1 MSTAS
6 DAETT
11 TRDEPIAIIGMA
23 GRFPGAPDVETF
35 WANLRDGVESIRR
48 LSEEELLA
56 AGVSRAQ
63 LADPNYVAA
72 APVLDD
78 IDKFDASFFGFS
90 PREASVMDPA
100 HRIFLELAW
109 AAVEH
114 SGYTALPE
122 EGPVGVFAT
131 AGAPLYMAENLHTNP
146 DLMTSMGDFL
156 VRHTG
161 NDMNFLATRVSYE
174 MDLRGPSLNIQT
186 ACSSTLVA
194 LHMACQSLRQGEC
207 TMALAG
213 GATVLIPVGQGY
225 VYKEGE
231 ILSPDGKCRPFDAK
245 SAGTVFGSGAG
256 VVVLKRLSDAL
267 DDGDTIHAVIK
278 GSAINNDG
286 AAKVGYLAPGVDG
299 QAAVIKAALGSA
311 GVSADSISYIET
323 HGTGTLVGDPIEVEA
338 LNEAF
343 RSQTQRRG
351 FCAIGSVKSN
361 IGHLGEAAASASL
374 IKAIMALKHRQLP
387 PSLGYETPNPAID
400 FDDSPFF
407 VNDRLSDWAGIG
419 PLRCGITALGA
430 GGTNC
435 HVILEEAPAALP
447 GEGERNKHLLVL
459 SAKSPAALEHMR
471 TRLASALET
480 NPSLDLADV
489 AYTLALGRR
498 ALPYRCAFAAN
509 DHSEAVT
516 RLRQPSAKDVASDRA
531 DDGRPTTIF
540 MFPGGGAQYA
550 GMGAELYDCEPVFRD
565 AVDTSLAIADRIL
578 GRPLKQLIYPAA
590 ANAEAATRMLEL
602 PSLTLP
608 ALFITEYAMARL
620 FQSWGLV
627 PGALIGHSMGEYV
640 AACLADVITLE
651 EALGLVALRGK
662 LFEQVP
668 SGAMLSVPLGEA
680 ELLGLLPSGVDI
692 AAANAPELT
701 VASGPVAAIDELEA
715 ILARREIE
723 TTRIH
728 INVAAHSAML
738 SPILAAFR
746 EHCRK
751 ISFQPPKI
759 PIVSNVTGT
768 WMTAAQATDPDYWV
782 SHLRSTVRFAEGLQ
796 SIRSLGDVALLEVGP
811 GRTLSSL
818 ARVQATPLRHV
829 ANSMRHPQE
838 TASDLSYALTSLG
851 RLWAGGASID
861 WNAFYDGQLRNR
873 LPLPAYPFERTSFWI
888 APGKSVARSSGE
900 ELSKRS
906 DISDWF
912 YGLGFAES
920 PLVEAPRSAEPRRW
934 LVLSEKPAT
943 VADLVRQLRPD
954 SVVTVGAGRSLS
966 RRDSATFQMN
976 FDDPEQYSDLLQT
989 LESSGDLPD
998 HLVLVVTDRPK
1009 GFGAKDRSLTRNFLH
1024 PTYLVQALGG
1034 LSRPVQLSIVTT
1046 GLCDIAGEPIDPF
1059 RAVALGPIFS
1069 APRELDHLRTR
1080 CIDIGP
1086 GPGHHS
1092 ALVDEL
1098 RAETSDRLVALR
1110 GSSRWVRRIF
1120 PMPLAS
1126 RPESEMP
1133 GWIRDDGVYLITGG
1147 LGGIGLT
1154 IAGHLAR
1161 HKRVRLALLSREGLP
1176 AEQHWD
1182 GILADGATSRI
1193 ADRIRQVR
1201 SLRALGA
1208 EVLLP
1213 VADVANEAAL
1223 RNALNKVRAIWG
1235 PLTGVI
1241 HAAGA
1246 MDDDPVMAKS
1256 TERMLDVLA
1265 PKVAGTLA
1273 LDAAIHEPLDWFILI
1288 SSVASFLGLAGQVDY
1303 TAANAFLDAFAR
1315 ARSTRARGRTL
1326 AINWNAWRDIGMAAA
1341 SHRDLSGDAAPA
1353 YPSHHPAM
1361 DGFTDLGGRRLFVRD
1376 FDSQRDWL
1384 LNEHRVKNGPALL
1397 SGTTFVELARAVIAE
1412 THPGQSVMLS
1422 NVTFLSPFHVPD
1434 DENRRLTIEMTPS
1447 DGGYT
1452 ITMRSDPAL
1461 PPHVECEA
1469 SLHHEPRPP
1478 ALDLAAIA
1486 AACNTS
1492 RYAPADG
1499 FLAQDFMSFGR
1510 RWANIRDVRLGTL
1523 QALIELSL
1531 DTSFSPDLEAGY
1543 GLHPA
1548 LLDMATGGVQK
1559 LIPGFDP
1566 NADFYVPLAYAK
1578 VMVYGPMPLR
1588 LFSHVRCRPDSGDG
1602 LAYFDVFLSDSRG
1615 EIFAEI
1621 NQFTMKRLDR
1631 GSAFTTAPTIRST
1644 AETSRQNALAAV
1656 LREAIKPD
1664 EGLQALDRIMAQPRL
1679 VQVIAS
1685 SVDVELWGHQ
1695 LEAEAITRGDQQRGL
1710 DGFER
1715 PDLATAFAPPESRL
1729 EKALAKMWCDLL
1741 GLQQVGVH
1749 DSFFDL
1755 GGNSLV
1761 AVRLFAAIKRESG
1774 ISLPLATL
1782 FEASTI
1788 AELKQLLTER
1798 GAHDD
1803 ASPANENAIV
1813 SELNARAIGPVW
1825 SPMVKIKAGSAG
1837 CTPLFCVH
1845 GAGGNVMNFRPLAQ
1859 SLPADLPFY
1868 ALQAQGID
1876 GELPFHE
1883 SIDDMATSY
1892 LEAILKVRPAG
1903 PYRLAGYS
1911 GGGIVALEMAQRL
1924 SRRGQDIELL
1934 VMFDSLAPAETQKHV
1949 TVREK
1954 LAAIREMEL
1963 KNLVQF
1969 PAQRF
1974 KGWLHQ
1980 RRIERAREGQG
1991 DATIDHL
1998 EIVSANAMDAFW
2010 RSQQLY
2016 EPESFVGDMVLYR
2029 AVKTGALFHRAG
2041 PTLGWNK
2048 VVSGNIDV
2056 IHLNAWHDTLFQSP
2070 SLEPLAKDL
2079 SRRILQLDAE
2089 HVRPP
2094 EKARQRA

>member
-1 MSTAS
+1 MSVAS
-6 DAETT
+6 ESEKTM
-11 TRDEPIAIIGMA
+11 RDEPIAIIGMA
-23 GRFPGAPDVETF
+23 GRFPGAPDIETF
-35 WANLRDGVESIRR
+35 WTNLRDGVESIRR

-56 AGVSRAQ
+56 AGVTRAQ
-63 LADPNYVAA
+63 LADPNYVPA
-72 APVLDD
+72 APLLDD

-131 AGAPLYMAENLHTNP
+131 AGAPLYMSENLHTNP

-161 NDMNFLATRVSYE
+161 NDMNFLATRASYE

-213 GATVLIPVGQGY
+213 GATVLVPAGRGY

-256 VVVLKRLSDAL
+256 VVVLKRLNDAL
-267 DDGDTIHAVIK
+267 DDGDTIHALIK

-299 QAAVIKAALGSA
+299 QASVIKAALGSA
-311 GVSADSISYIET
+311 DVSADSISYIET

-343 RSQTQRRG
+343 RSQTNRRA

-361 IGHLGEAAASASL
+361 IGHLGEAAAAASL

-387 PSLGYETPNPAID
+387 PSLGYESPNPAID

-407 VNDRLSDWAGIG
+407 VNDRLTNWAGTG

-447 GEGERNKHLLVL
+447 GEGGREKQLLVL
-459 SAKSPAALEHMR
+459 SAKSPAALEQVR
-471 TRLASALET
+471 SRLASALEAK
-480 NPSLDLADV
+480 PSLDLADV

-498 ALPYRCAFAAN
+498 DMPYRCAFAAS
-509 DHSEAVT
+509 DHTDAIA
-516 RLRQPSAKDVASDRA
+516 RLRQQSTKDLASDRA
-531 DDGRPTTIF
+531 EDGRPTTIF

-550 GMGAELYDCEPVFRD
+550 GMGAELYDREPVFRD
-565 AVDTSLAIADRIL
+565 AVDRSLAIVDGILDRD
-578 GRPLKQLIYPAA
+578 LKKLLYPTAA
-590 ANAEAATRMLEL
+590 EAEAATRTLEM

-608 ALFITEYAMARL
+608 ALFIVEYAMACL
-620 FQSWGLV
+620 FQSWGLS
-627 PGALIGHSMGEYV
+627 PGAVIGHSMGEYV
-640 AACLADVITLE
+640 AACLAEVITLDE
-651 EALGLVALRGK
+651 GLGLVALRGR

-668 SGAMLSVPLGEA
+668 PGAMLSVPLSEA
-680 ELLGLLPSGVDI
+680 ELLGLLPPGVDI
-692 AAANAPELT
+692 AAANAPDFT
-701 VASGPVAAIDELEA
+701 VASGPVAAIEKLEA
-715 ILARREIE
+715 ILAQRDIE
-723 TTRIH
+723 STRIH
-728 INVAAHSAML
+728 ISVAAHSAML
-738 SPILAAFR
+738 APILDKFR

-759 PIVSNVTGT
+759 PIISNVTGT

-782 SHLRSTVRFAEGLQ
+782 SHLRSTVRFAEGLET
-796 SIRSLGDVALLEVGP
+796 IRRLGDVALLEVGP
-811 GRTLSSL
+811 GRTLRSL
-818 ARVQATPLRHV
+818 ARIQARPFHHV

-838 TASDLSYALTSLG
+838 SASDLSYALTSLG
-851 RLWAGGASID
+851 RLWAAGASID
-861 WNAFYDGQLRNR
+861 WSAFYDGQLRNR
-873 LPLPAYPFERTSFWI
+873 LALPTYPFERSSFWI
-888 APGKSVARSSGE
+888 APGSAAPHRSE
-900 ELSKRS
+900 QELSKRG

-920 PLVEAPRSAEPRRW
+920 PLVDSPRCAEPRRW
-934 LVLSEKPAT
+934 LVMSEKPAT
-943 VADLVRQLRPD
+943 AAGLVQQLRPD
-954 SVVTVGAGRSLS
+954 SVVTVSAGRSLA
-966 RRDSATFQMN
+966 RHRDMAFQMN
-976 FDDPEQYSDLLQT
+976 FDDPEQYVDLLQA
-989 LESSGDLPD
+989 LETSGDVPD
-998 HLVLVVTDRPK
+998 HLVLVLTDKPK
-1009 GFGAKDRSLTRNFLH
+1009 GFGAKERSLARNFLH

-1034 LSRPVQLSIVTT
+1034 LSKPLQLSIITT
-1046 GLCDIAGEPIDPF
+1046 GLCDVAGEAVDPF
-1059 RAVALGPIFS
+1059 RALALGPTFS
-1069 APRELDHLRTR
+1069 APRELDDLRAR
-1080 CIDIGP
+1080 CIDIGT
-1086 GPGHHS
+1086 GPSRHN

-1098 RAETSDRLVALR
+1098 RAETPDRLVALR

-1120 PMPLAS
+1120 PMPLTS
-1126 RPESEMP
+1126 RPDEEKP
-1133 GWIRDDGVYLITGG
+1133 GWIRDEGVYLITGG

-1154 IAGHLAR
+1154 IATHLAR

-1182 GILADGATSRI
+1182 DILANGATSRV

-1213 VADVANEAAL
+1213 VADVASEPAL
-1223 RNALNKVRAIWG
+1223 RNAVGQVRAVWG
-1235 PLTGVI
+1235 PITGVI

-1246 MDDDPVMAKS
+1246 MDDGPVMAKS
-1256 TERMLDVLA
+1256 TEHMLDLLA

-1273 LDAAIHEPLDWFILI
+1273 LDAVIHEPLEWFILV

-1303 TAANAFLDAFAR
+1303 TAANAFLDIFAR
-1315 ARSTRARGRTL
+1315 ARSTRAPGRTL
-1326 AINWNAWRDIGMAAA
+1326 VINWNAWRDIGMAAA
-1341 SHRDLSGDAAPA
+1341 SHSDLAGNAAPA
-1353 YPSHHPAM
+1353 YPSRHPAL
-1361 DGFTDLGGRRLFVRD
+1361 DGFTVLGNRRIFSRD
-1376 FDSQRDWL
+1376 FDSERDWL
-1384 LNEHRVKNGPALL
+1384 LSEHRVKNGPALL
-1397 SGTTFVELARAVIAE
+1397 SGTTFLELARAVAAE
-1412 THPGQSVMLS
+1412 TLAGQSVMLS
-1422 NVTFLSPFHVPD
+1422 NVNFLSPFHVPD
-1434 DENRRLTIEMTPS
+1434 GETRRLTIEMTPL
-1447 DGGYT
+1447 DGGYSVA
-1452 ITMRSDPAL
+1452 MRSDPAL
-1461 PPHVECEA
+1461 PAHVECEA
-1469 SLHHEPRPP
+1469 HLHHEPRPP

-1486 AACNTS
+1486 ATCNAT
-1492 RYAPADG
+1492 RFTPADG
-1499 FLAQDFMSFGR
+1499 FLAQDFMTFGR
-1510 RWANIRDVRLGTL
+1510 RWANIRDVRLGTS
-1523 QALIELSL
+1523 QALLELSL
-1531 DTSFSPDLEAGY
+1531 DTSFTPELEAGY

-1548 LLDMATGGVQK
+1548 LLDMATGGVQT

-1566 NADFYVPLAYAK
+1566 NADFYVPLGYGQ
-1578 VMVYGPMPLR
+1578 VTVYGPMPPR
-1588 LFSHVRCRPDSGDG
+1588 LFSHVRCLSESGDG
-1602 LAYFDVFLSDSRG
+1602 LAYFDVVLSDPTG
-1615 EIFAEI
+1615 EVFAEI
-1621 NQFTMKRLDR
+1621 TQFTMKRLDAQ
-1631 GSAFTTAPTIRST
+1631 SAFTVAPKTRSV

-1656 LREAIKPD
+1656 LREAISPE

-1679 VQVIAS
+1679 IQVVAS
-1685 SVDVELWGHQ
+1685 SVDVELWSRQ
-1695 LEAEAITRGDQQRGL
+1695 LDVEGIARTDQQHAL
-1710 DGFER
+1710 KSFER
-1715 PDLATAFAPPESRL
+1715 PALATAFAPPESHL
-1729 EKALAKMWCDLL
+1729 EKMLAQMWCELL
-1741 GLQQVGVH
+1741 GIQQIGVH
-1749 DSFFDL
+1749 DDFFDL

-1788 AELKQLLTER
+1788 AQLKLLLTAR
-1798 GAHDD
+1798 GASDE
-1803 ASPANENAIV
+1803 ASPDTPNA
-1813 SELNARAIGPVW
+1813 ARPEPSRSAW
-1825 SPMVKIKAGSAG
+1825 SPMVKIKAGTAG
-1837 CTPLFCVH
+1837 CTPVFCVH

-1859 SLPADLPFY
+1859 LLPADLPFY

-1883 SIDDMATSY
+1883 SIDDMATCY
-1892 LEAILKVRPAG
+1892 LEAIRKVQPAG

-1924 SRRGQDIELL
+1924 SRSGHDIELM
-1934 VMFDSLAPAETQKHV
+1934 VMFDSLAPGETRKRV
-1949 TVREK
+1949 TALEK
-1954 LAAIREMEL
+1954 LVAIRETKL
-1963 KNLVQF
+1963 KNLIQF

-1974 KGWLHQ
+1974 KAWLHQ
-1980 RRIERAREGQG
+1980 RRIDRVRDGQSDAR
-1991 DATIDHL
+1991 INHL
-1998 EIVSANAMDAFW
+1998 EIVGADAMDAFW

-2016 EPESFVGDMVLYR
+2016 EPASFTGDVVLYR

-2056 IHLNAWHDTLFQSP
+2056 IHLDAWHDTVFQSP
-2070 SLEPLAKDL
+2070 SVEVLAKDL
-2079 SRRILQLDAE
+2079 SQRIVRIDAD
-2089 HVRPP
+2089 HAPPP
-2094 EKARQRA
+2094 EKVRRQA

>member
-1 MSTAS
+1 MSAAS
-6 DAETT
+6 DGERTM
-11 TRDEPIAIIGMA
+11 RDEPIAIIGMA
-23 GRFPGAPDVETF
+23 GRFPGAPDIETF
-35 WANLRDGVESIRR
+35 WTNLRDGVESIRR
-48 LSEEELLA
+48 LSEDELLA

-63 LADPNYVAA
+63 LADPNYVPV
-72 APVLDD
+72 APLLDD

-131 AGAPLYMAENLHTNP
+131 AGAPLYMSENLHTNP

-161 NDMNFLATRVSYE
+161 NDMNFLATRASYE

-213 GATVLIPVGQGY
+213 GATVLVPAGQGY

-267 DDGDTIHAVIK
+267 DDGDTIHALIK

-299 QAAVIKAALGSA
+299 QASVIKAALGSA
-311 GVSADSISYIET
+311 DVSADSISYIET

-343 RSQTQRRG
+343 RSQTSRRA

-361 IGHLGEAAASASL
+361 IGHLGEAAAAASL

-407 VNDRLSDWAGIG
+407 VNDRLTHWAGTG

-447 GEGERNKHLLVL
+447 GEGEREKQLLVL
-459 SAKSPAALEHMR
+459 SAKSPAALEQMR
-471 TRLASALET
+471 ARLAAALEA

-498 ALPYRCAFAAN
+498 AMPYRCALAAS
-509 DHSEAVT
+509 DSRDAIA
-516 RLRQPSAKDVASDRA
+516 RLQQQSAKDLASDRA

-550 GMGAELYDCEPVFRD
+550 GMGAELYDREPVFRD
-565 AVDTSLAIADRIL
+565 AVDRSLAIVDGILDRD
-578 GRPLKQLIYPAA
+578 LKKLIFPAA
-590 ANAEAATRMLEL
+590 ADAEAATRTLEL
-602 PSLTLP
+602 PSMTLP
-608 ALFITEYAMARL
+608 ALFIVEYAMACL

-627 PGALIGHSMGEYV
+627 PGAVIGHSMGEYV
-640 AACLADVITLE
+640 AACLAEVITLD
-651 EALGLVALRGK
+651 EALGLVALRGR

-668 SGAMLSVPLGEA
+668 PGAMLSVPLSEV
-680 ELLGLLPSGVDI
+680 ELVGLMPPGVDV
-692 AAANAPELT
+692 AAANAPELS
-701 VASGPVAAIDELEA
+701 VASGPVAAIEQLEA

-723 TTRIH
+723 STRIH
-728 INVAAHSAML
+728 ISVAAHSAML
-738 SPILAAFR
+738 SPILEKFR
-746 EHCRK
+746 AHCRK
-751 ISFQPPKI
+751 ISFQPPKM
-759 PIVSNVTGT
+759 PIISNVTGT

-782 SHLRSTVRFAEGLQ
+782 SHLRSTVRFADGLETV
-796 SIRSLGDVALLEVGP
+796 RSLGDVALLEVGP

-818 ARVQATPLRHV
+818 ARIQARPLHHV

-851 RLWAGGASID
+851 RLWAAGASID

-873 LPLPAYPFERTSFWI
+873 LALPTYPFERTSFWI
-888 APGKSVARSSGE
+888 APGKAPARSSDE

-906 DISDWF
+906 DIGDWF
-912 YGLGFAES
+912 YGMGFAES
-920 PLVEAPRSAEPRRW
+920 PLVETSRSTEPRRW

-943 VADLVRQLRPD
+943 AADLVRQLRPD
-954 SVVTVGAGRSLS
+954 SVVTVSAGHSLV
-966 RRDSATFQMN
+966 RNDNATFQIN
-976 FDDPEQYSDLLQT
+976 FDDPEQYIDLLQT
-989 LESSGDLPD
+989 LESSDAAPD

-1009 GFGAKDRSLTRNFLH
+1009 GFGGKDRSLARNFLH

-1034 LSRPVQLSIVTT
+1034 LSRPVQLSIITA
-1046 GLCDIAGEPIDPF
+1046 GLCDIAGEAVDPI
-1059 RAVALGPIFS
+1059 RALALGPIFS

-1080 CIDIGP
+1080 CIDIGTAP
-1086 GPGHHS
+1086 SRHR
-1092 ALVDEL
+1092 ALADEL
-1098 RAETSDRLVALR
+1098 RSETPDRLVALR

-1120 PMPLAS
+1120 PMPLTS
-1126 RPESEMP
+1126 RPEGEIP

-1154 IAGHLAR
+1154 IASHLAR
-1161 HKRVRLALLSREGLP
+1161 HKRVRLALLSRDGLP

-1182 GILADGATSRI
+1182 DILAAGATSRV
-1193 ADRIRQVR
+1193 AGRIRQVR

-1213 VADVANEAAL
+1213 VADVASEAAL
-1223 RNALNKVRAIWG
+1223 RNALGKVRAAWG
-1235 PLTGVI
+1235 PITGVI

-1246 MDDDPVMAKS
+1246 MDDGPVMAKE
-1256 TERMLDVLA
+1256 TERMLDLLA

-1273 LDAAIHEPLDWFILI
+1273 LDAVIQEPLEWFILI

-1303 TAANAFLDAFAR
+1303 TAANAFLDVFAR
-1315 ARSTRARGRTL
+1315 ARTTRAAGRTL
-1326 AINWNAWRDIGMAAA
+1326 VINWNAWRDIGMAAT
-1341 SHRDLSGDAAPA
+1341 SHSDLAGHAAPA
-1353 YPSHHPAM
+1353 YPSRHPAL
-1361 DGFTDLGGRRLFVRD
+1361 DGFTDLGDRRIFIRD
-1376 FDSQRDWL
+1376 FDSKRDWL
-1384 LNEHRVKNGPALL
+1384 LSEHRVKNGPALL
-1397 SGTTFVELARAVIAE
+1397 SGTTFLELARAVVAE

-1422 NVTFLSPFHVPD
+1422 NVNFLSPFHVT
-1434 DENRRLTIEMTPS
+1434 DEETRRLTIEMTPS
-1447 DGGYT
+1447 DGGYS
-1452 ITMRSDPAL
+1452 ITMRSDPAA
-1461 PPHVECEA
+1461 PAHVECEA

-1478 ALDLAAIA
+1478 ALDLATIA
-1486 AACNTS
+1486 AACNATQF
-1492 RYAPADG
+1492 APADG
-1499 FLAQDFMSFGR
+1499 FLAQDFMAFGR
-1510 RWANIRDVRLGTL
+1510 RWANIRDVRLGTS
-1523 QALIELSL
+1523 QALLELSL
-1531 DTSFSPDLEAGY
+1531 APSFAPDLETGY

-1566 NADFYVPLAYAK
+1566 DADFYVPLGYAK

-1588 LFSHVRCRPDSGDG
+1588 LFSHVRCRSESGDG
-1602 LAYFDVFLSDSRG
+1602 IAYFDVVLSDPTG

-1621 NQFTMKRLDR
+1621 AQFTMKRLDPQ
-1631 GSAFTTAPTIRST
+1631 SAFAVAPKTRTT

-1656 LREAIKPD
+1656 LREAISPE

-1685 SVDVELWGHQ
+1685 SVDVELWGRQ
-1695 LEAEAITRGDQQRGL
+1695 LDIESVAGSDSQHAL
-1710 DGFER
+1710 KSFER
-1715 PDLATAFAPPESRL
+1715 PALATAFAPPESRL
-1729 EKALAKMWCDLL
+1729 ERMLAQMWCELL
-1741 GLQQVGVH
+1741 GIQQVGVH
-1749 DSFFDL
+1749 DNFFDL

-1798 GAHDD
+1798 GASDE
-1803 ASPANENAIV
+1803 ASPDNANAALPEPSRPA
-1813 SELNARAIGPVW
+1813 W
-1825 SPMVKIKAGSAG
+1825 SPMVKIKAGTAG
-1837 CTPLFCVH
+1837 CSPLFCVH
-1845 GAGGNVMNFRPLAQ
+1845 GAGGNVMNFRSLAQ

-1924 SRRGQDIELL
+1924 SRSGHDIELL
-1934 VMFDSLAPAETQKHV
+1934 VMFDSLAPAETQKRV
-1949 TVREK
+1949 TMREK
-1954 LAAIREMEL
+1954 LVAIRDMEMR
-1963 KNLVQF
+1963 NLIQF

-1980 RRIERAREGQG
+1980 RRLERARDGQG
-1991 DATIDHL
+1991 DARINHL
-1998 EIVSANAMDAFW
+1998 EIISANAMDAFW

-2016 EPESFVGDMVLYR
+2016 EPDFFDGNVVLYR

-2048 VVSGNIDV
+2048 VVKGDIDV
-2056 IHLNAWHDTLFQSP
+2056 IHLDAWHDTLFQSP
-2070 SLEPLAKDL
+2070 SIEILAKDL
-2079 SRRILQLDAE
+2079 SRRIVELDAE
-2089 HVRPP
+2089 HAQSP
-2094 EKARQRA
+2094 EKLRRQA